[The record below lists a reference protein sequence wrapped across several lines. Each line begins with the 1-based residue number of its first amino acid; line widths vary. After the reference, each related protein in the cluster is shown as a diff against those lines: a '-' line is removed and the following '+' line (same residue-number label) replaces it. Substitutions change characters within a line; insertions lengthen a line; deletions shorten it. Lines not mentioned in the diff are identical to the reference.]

1 MNLIKTFRIII
12 GILLLVSTTTIFFLL
27 FLEIESLAV
36 IFNFSIDTSA
46 ENLGEAILVM
56 VGGLIA
62 GLMFFIAMIF
72 VGIINAIIYTVTG
85 VLTITLKRKKTT
97 LIIAAVLSGFV
108 LFLEVRALILLT
120 LGGLPTLVIPIRV
133 VSDSIIIGLSIVSFI
148 LILKDDKASRA

>member
-12 GILLLVSTTTIFFLL
+12 GVLLLVSTTTIFFLL

-56 VGGLIA
+56 VGGLLA

-97 LIIAAVLSGFV
+97 LIIAAILSGFV
-108 LFLEVRALILLT
+108 LFLEVRALIILT
-120 LGGLPTLVIPIRV
+120 LGGFTSIVLPVRII
-133 VSDSIIIGLSIVSFI
+133 SDSVIIGLSIVSFI
-148 LILKDDKASRA
+148 LILKEDKTPRA

>member
-56 VGGLIA
+56 VGGLLA